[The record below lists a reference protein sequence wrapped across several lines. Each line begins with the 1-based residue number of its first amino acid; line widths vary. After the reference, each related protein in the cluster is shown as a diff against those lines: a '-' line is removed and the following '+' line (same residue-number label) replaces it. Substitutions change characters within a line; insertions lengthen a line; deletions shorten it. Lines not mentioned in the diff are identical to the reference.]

1 MLQLNKGVM
10 NMGEVLAAKRKEI
23 EEKYAD
29 VINDLLVKYEK
40 TTDLGFDMLI
50 AIART
55 EHENRKKPEDAEKLV
70 PEYETEIK
78 FDMEELQK
86 DYEEF
91 LQISQDKANAEGL
104 VGIE

>member
-1 MLQLNKGVM
+1 MEELLQN
-10 NMGEVLAAKRKEI
+10 KRKEM

-55 EHENRKKPEDAEKLV
+55 EHENRKKPDDAEKLV
-70 PEYETEIK
+70 PEYETEIE

-91 LQISQDKANAEGL
+91 LALSEDKANAKGL